1 MTTAATQ
8 QVVNVE
14 EVYRRL
20 ANVASQAVREGFDAL
35 VVLDPANVYYLSG
48 FRTTLHTR
56 FTAVAL
62 RSNEPENAI
71 LIAPSVDRRLALDP
85 IWFPSL
91 LTRTEIYYEGT
102 PEDGPLANSPGA
114 VLDRVIQAGDTIGVD
129 LALASYGQVQMVRER
144 YPDANLTDATDILH
158 DVRRVKSA
166 GEIEALRTASQVAIS
181 ALSKVSDLLRRGM
194 TEIDLATQLDSIARK
209 HGADGFAYPTLIGF
223 GPKSLAPHAPPTS
236 RALER
241 DQIVTIAFGPTVQGY
256 CADIVHT
263 FFFGQPPDLAV
274 ESGRNCVEIQA
285 AALNAVKA
293 GARAGDLMQAA
304 HTVIRR
310 LYPDA
315 PAFGRAG
322 HSLGLTIHETPSLT
336 PDNDLPLEVDMV
348 LAIEPGAP
356 PFAMDGIGLYRHCD
370 VVRVTADGYE
380 LLTPFDRG
388 LLVVSGK
395 DSA

>member
-1 MTTAATQ
+1 MTTAIPGR
-8 QVVNVE
+8 VVSAE

-20 ANVASQAVREGFDAL
+20 ARVASQAAQEGMDAL
-35 VVLDPANVYYLSG
+35 VVVDPANVYYLSG

-62 RSNEPENAI
+62 RSTEPESAM
-71 LIAPSVDRRLALDP
+71 LVAPSVDRRLALDP

-91 LTRTEIYYEGT
+91 LAQTEIYYEGA
-102 PEDGPLANSPGA
+102 PENGPLANDPGTL
-114 VLDRVIQAGDTIGVD
+114 LDRAINPGDTIGID
-129 LALASYGQVQMVRER
+129 FALAGYGQVQMVRER
-144 YPDANLTDATDILH
+144 YPDASLTDATGILH

-166 GEIEALRTASQVAIS
+166 SEIEALRTANSVAIA
-181 ALSKVSDLLRRGM
+181 ALSTVPDLLREGM
-194 TEIDLATQLDSIARK
+194 TEIDLATQIDSIARSD
-209 HGADGFAYPTLIGF
+209 GADGFAYPTLIGF

-236 RALER
+236 RTLTS
-241 DQIVTIAFGPTVQGY
+241 DQIVTIAFGPTVHGY
-256 CADIVHT
+256 CADIVRT
-263 FFFGQPPDLAV
+263 FFYGTPPETAV

-285 AALNAVKA
+285 AALKEVRA
-293 GARAGDLMQAA
+293 GARAGDLMRAAQAV
-304 HTVIRR
+304 TQR
-310 LYPDA
+310 LYPSA

-336 PDNDLPLEVDMV
+336 PDNDLRLEVDMV

-380 LLTPFDRG
+380 LLTPLDRG
-388 LLVVSGK
+388 LLIVSGK
-395 DSA
+395 DST